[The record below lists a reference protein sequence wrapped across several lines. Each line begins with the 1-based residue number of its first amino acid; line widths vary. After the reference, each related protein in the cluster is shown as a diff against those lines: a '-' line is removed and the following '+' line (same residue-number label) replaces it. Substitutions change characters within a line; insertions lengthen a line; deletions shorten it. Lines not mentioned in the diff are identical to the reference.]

1 VDLNPLPW
9 QDSAW
14 RALHALRARQAQAIL
29 LQGPAGIGKLH
40 LALAFAAAQLCETG
54 RAAAPSAQPAH
65 GRAANPPTGP
75 VLRRTG
81 TLQEQ
86 LDSQQRAA
94 RPAERRLGAPACGHC
109 PACALLA
116 AGSHPDLRVV
126 TPDALAHL
134 RPGSAGPPDEDEEP
148 AADAAGADGG
158 GGKPPRASREIRI
171 DQIHEVTALAAVTS
185 HRGGVR
191 VIVVA
196 PADALNAVAANALLK
211 TLEEPPG
218 DTLFLMVTPSPD
230 ELLATIRSR
239 CLRVA
244 VALPPPGAASQWLIT
259 QGIDAAQAP
268 ARLAAAGGAPL
279 HVLAPPPGQLDDS
292 ARRQLLDLLGR
303 GAQLEPGEIVDAVG
317 KQVPV
322 TAALDL
328 FQRWG
333 LDLLTMRRAG
343 RVLYHPQ
350 EAGALR
356 ALAERISEAALWRWM
371 DRLREAR
378 ASADHPLNARL
389 VVEQALIRYQRAI
402 GEPR

>member
-1 VDLNPLPW
+1 MDLNPLPW
-9 QDSAW
+9 QDPAW
-14 RALHALRARQAQAIL
+14 HALHALRARQAQAIL
-29 LQGPAGIGKLH
+29 MHGPAGIGKLH
-40 LALAFAAAQLCETG
+40 LALAFAAAQLCESQRTG
-54 RAAAPSAQPAH
+54 RPA
-65 GRAANPPTGP
+65 
-75 VLRRTG
+75 
-81 TLQEQ
+81 
-86 LDSQQRAA
+86 
-94 RPAERRLGAPACGHC
+94 GAPACGRC

-134 RPGSAGPPDEDEEP
+134 RPGGAGPPEEDEEP
-148 AADAAGADGG
+148 AADGAGADGG
-158 GGKPPRASREIRI
+158 GGKPARVSREIRI
-171 DQIHEVTALAAVTS
+171 DQIHEVAALAAVTS

-218 DTLFLMVTPSPD
+218 DTLFVLVTPSPD
-230 ELLATIRSR
+230 ELLPTIRSR
-239 CLRVA
+239 CLRVPVVPPSPEA
-244 VALPPPGAASQWLIT
+244 ALRWLIA

-279 HVLAPPPGQLDDS
+279 HVLIPPLAQLDDG
-292 ARRQLLDLLGR
+292 ARRRFLDLLGR
-303 GAQLEPGEIVDAVG
+303 GAHLEPGEIVDAVG

-322 TAALDL
+322 AAALDL

-333 LDLLTMRRAG
+333 LDLLAVRRAG

-350 EAGALR
+350 EAGVLR
-356 ALAERISEAALWRWM
+356 ALAERVSEAALWRWM

-402 GEPR
+402 GESR